1 MGDLTLA
8 LSKNSIRVN
17 QVGRRISENKTALV
31 SILINYIGIYRRLIL
46 DKKNIT
52 LVAKWFPEGLICF
65 VLGLKY
71 SVFVHGSEVIPSR
84 RYLGLRNVLMNMV
97 LSKASYIIANSDFT
111 SNLVSQHKQTIV
123 IPLAVNFSRFKNVQ
137 EEIKTQKD
145 DGYLRIATVSRLEEH
160 KGHIFVLKAILRLDP
175 ELRNKIRYNIIGDG
189 SHRYVI
195 EKFITENKLGDI
207 VNLVGRVDESTL
219 LKYLRRTDIFILCSK
234 YLQKKRKVEGF
245 GISVIEAQAIGIP
258 VIISNEGGLP
268 ETLKY
273 SKGGFIINGRNSIEL
288 ARLIEDLSLDA
299 DRRKAIGSNGIE
311 AVKNFYNWERYVS
324 ELLDLLSNDS

>member
-1 MGDLTLA
+1 MILLLTLF
-8 LSKNSIRVN
+8 LS
-17 QVGRRISENKTALV
+17 T
-31 SILINYIGIYRRLIL
+31 
-46 DKKNIT
+46 
-52 LVAKWFPEGLICF
+52 
-65 VLGLKY
+65 
-71 SVFVHGSEVIPSR
+71 SR
-84 RYLGLRNVLMNMV
+84 RQSYLLQLISAD
-97 LSKASYIIANSDFT
+97 L
-111 SNLVSQHKQTIV
+111 
-123 IPLAVNFSRFKNVQ
+123 KNVQ
-137 EEIKTQKD
+137 EEFKTQKD

-160 KGHIFVLKAILRLDP
+160 KGHIFVLKAILRLDL